1 MNQLQRYIEAF
12 ASLPAQVTQAQAE
25 LESRETLTLSRTDG
39 RPSGGRYACLNEL
52 FVQATTDGKTG
63 MLYTQKIDEEPMN
76 NILAAAENARFSA
89 QTSPWLQNDASAS
102 CRFAPTGVPATREQM
117 EQQLA
122 RIDQALAAS
131 DPHLLSR
138 QVELSRYATKLAI
151 ANSDGLQSESEH
163 LFYELSVSMAADHN
177 GTTEV
182 EFEVFAQELAKLS
195 PQEIARTAQRKLAEH
210 LPLTQW
216 QSGSCRC
223 VLDASVVCNIFIT
236 AWQLFSGKLV
246 GEHNSCLWNRLDQ
259 TVFSPQLNIVDRIES
274 PYSGY
279 HAALDCEGSRAVELD
294 LVRDGRVCGWMHNLS
309 TAAQLGA
316 ASTGNAGRK
325 PMISGAVQTDVV
337 VVPKNLMV
345 LPGQQT
351 TDELIAQMGDGLFVN
366 QSFDVFHSISLASGN
381 FSIPCEAIVVRQGR
395 PVGRV
400 EGMTLEG
407 NLLEL
412 FSSVTA
418 VGSEMFTFAMPIIK
432 SFAVSALALAVSS
445 IKVRV

>member
-1 MNQLQRYIEAF
+1 M
-12 ASLPAQVTQAQAE
+12 
-25 LESRETLTLSRTDG
+25 
-39 RPSGGRYACLNEL
+39 
-52 FVQATTDGKTG
+52 
-63 MLYTQKIDEEPMN
+63 
-76 NILAAAENARFSA
+76 
-89 QTSPWLQNDASAS
+89 
-102 CRFAPTGVPATREQM
+102 
-117 EQQLA
+117 
-122 RIDQALAAS
+122 
-131 DPHLLSR
+131 
-138 QVELSRYATKLAI
+138 
-151 ANSDGLQSESEH
+151 
-163 LFYELSVSMAADHN
+163 
-177 GTTEV
+177 
-182 EFEVFAQELAKLS
+182 
-195 PQEIARTAQRKLAEH
+195 
-210 LPLTQW
+210 
-216 QSGSCRC
+216 
-223 VLDASVVCNIFIT
+223 LDASVVCNIFIT

-279 HAALDCEGSRAVELD
+279 RAALDCEGSRAVELE

-366 QSFDVFHSISLASGN
+366 QSFDVFHSINLASGS

-432 SFAVSALALAVSS
+432 SFAVSAPALAVSS
-445 IKVRV
+445 VKVSV